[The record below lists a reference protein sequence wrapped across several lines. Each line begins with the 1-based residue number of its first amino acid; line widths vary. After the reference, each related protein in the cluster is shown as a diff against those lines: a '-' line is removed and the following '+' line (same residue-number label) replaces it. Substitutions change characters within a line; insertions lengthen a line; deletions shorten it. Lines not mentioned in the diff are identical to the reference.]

1 MKTEF
6 FPQTELVPCYR
17 ERKQDRCSECRLDQ
31 AVRRMPNDYD
41 ANIEALVHEVLDP
54 ARCILGLPIRINSG
68 FRCLIHNTAV
78 GGAKNSQHTLG
89 QAADLSVGSPE
100 ANLRLARILAAGIYD
115 QMILYVNSVD
125 SLAP

>member
-78 GGAKNSQHTLG
+78 GGAKNSQL
-89 QAADLSVGSPE
+89 GSPE